1 MRAKRELN
9 DDALEAFRRTA
20 KPRFVD
26 GFFFFRTN
34 NSIVVFLDSWIDN
47 SIGDFLDDATVFDK
61 ENVTEREKIPLLGKK
76 NKVVETVWKCYPL
89 SCISCKQIQTFS
101 QE

>member
-1 MRAKRELN
+1 MVL
-9 DDALEAFRRTA
+9 
-20 KPRFVD
+20 
-26 GFFFFRTN
+26 FFLGQI
-34 NSIVVFLDSWIDN
+34 SPLVFLDSWIDN